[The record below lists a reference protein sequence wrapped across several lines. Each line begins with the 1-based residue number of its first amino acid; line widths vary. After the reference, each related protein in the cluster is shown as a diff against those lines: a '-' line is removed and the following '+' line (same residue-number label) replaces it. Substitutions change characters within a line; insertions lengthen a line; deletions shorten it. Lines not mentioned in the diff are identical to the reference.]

1 MHYNYR
7 KIQSLLIL
15 SWFEIKRKYTR
26 SILGPLWITLSTII
40 LISGLSFVF
49 VSLFNIPLRET
60 MPWIAIGVIIWNFIS
75 MLIDEATEVFNKPI
89 LINIKISCLELAIIT
104 VFKNFIILGHNV
116 VIILGIVIIF
126 QLPVTVNYFYLL
138 YGLLVLFVNSISVTI
153 IFGMLCLRY
162 RDFILIIKNLLYL
175 LFLITP
181 IFWMPSILTNNR
193 MILAD
198 FNILFQII
206 QTVRDPL
213 LGNELTMYNLS
224 YTSIFSLLLLIICY
238 FIYNK
243 FKNRIVYWI

>member
-1 MHYNYR
+1 MHYNIR
-7 KIQSLLIL
+7 KIKSLIIL

-49 VSLFNIPLRET
+49 VSLFRIPLRET

-89 LINIKISCLELAIIT
+89 LINIKISCLELALIT
-104 VFKNFIILGHNV
+104 VFKNFIILAHNV
-116 VIILGIVIIF
+116 IIIIGIVIIF
-126 QLPVTVNYFYLL
+126 NLPITFNYLFLL
-138 YGLLVLFVNSISVTI
+138 YGLVILFINSITVTI

-162 RDFILIIKNLLYL
+162 RDFILIIRNLLYL

-181 IFWMPSILTNNR
+181 IFWMPSILHNNR
-193 MILAD
+193 MLLAD
-198 FNILFQII
+198 ANILFQII

-213 LGNELTMYNLS
+213 LGNGLS
-224 YTSIFSLLLLIICY
+224 SFNIIYTSLFSISLMLICG

-243 FKNRIVYWI
+243 FKKRIVYWI

>member
-1 MHYNYR
+1 
-7 KIQSLLIL
+7 
-15 SWFEIKRKYTR
+15 
-26 SILGPLWITLSTII
+26 
-40 LISGLSFVF
+40 
-49 VSLFNIPLRET
+49 
-60 MPWIAIGVIIWNFIS
+60 
-75 MLIDEATEVFNKPI
+75 MLKHLTNDEATEVFNKPI

-116 VIILGIVIIF
+116 VIILGIVVIF
-126 QLPVTVNYFYLL
+126 QLPVTLNYFYLL
-138 YGLLVLFVNSISVTI
+138 YGLLILFVNSISVTI

-213 LGNELTMYNLS
+213 LGNELSAYNLL
-224 YTSIFSLLLLIICY
+224 YTSIFSFGL
-238 FIYNK
+238 FS
-243 FKNRIVYWI
+243 F